1 MNWVQEKYKL
11 KTMLE
16 LSTLTGA
23 ITIALGKK
31 RAGVFTN
38 SNTLVQEILKVGEEV
53 QEHGW
58 HMPLD

>member
-1 MNWVQEKYKL
+1 MNWVQEKYKV

-23 ITIALGKK
+23 IIIALGKN

-38 SNTLVQEILKVGEEV
+38 TPSLAAEVGSIGE
-53 QEHGW
+53 
-58 HMPLD
+58 